1 MKFSAFK
8 IDPKLIE
15 DLNSKGFINLSPIQ
29 EKALPAVLANKSSLV
44 KAPTGSG
51 KTLCYLVP
59 ILNDLNLEEETQA
72 VIILPTVLLCKQ
84 VYFTLKSFF
93 TYKKSKVDLIVD
105 GTSKNI
111 DKYRGQI
118 VITTPE
124 QFLFNK
130 NKINFKNLKRIIIDE
145 GDMILFDGF
154 IKPLEEILD
163 LNKNASVFLFTASI
177 DEHLNT
183 LVKKFIKASNVIE
196 TKDDLITSKNVKHY
210 LVDIKHVDL
219 IQALANFIKA
229 KNPYKA
235 LIFTSKKAEVSK
247 LQKGLKDLG
256 INALATS
263 SELSKREQKQVIK
276 EFALGKSNILIGSD
290 LLSRGF
296 DIPNITDVISVDLP
310 YDLTYYFHRAG
321 RTGRFDKLG
330 SSFVF
335 YNDDQTIKVKE
346 LIKKGVNFTFLTLKG
361 TELKKE
367 RNLSEIGKKPKKN
380 NLYLEQE
387 IRKKIYKLRSK
398 KVKPNYKKKIKRM
411 IERVKQ
417 KHKEDIIKTNLSKR
431 NKNEETNFSFI
442 EKNYPG
448 KKKR

>member
-1 MKFSAFK
+1 
-8 IDPKLIE
+8 
-15 DLNSKGFINLSPIQ
+15 
-29 EKALPAVLANKSSLV
+29 
-44 KAPTGSG
+44 
-51 KTLCYLVP
+51 
-59 ILNDLNLEEETQA
+59 
-72 VIILPTVLLCKQ
+72 
-84 VYFTLKSFF
+84 
-93 TYKKSKVDLIVD
+93 
-105 GTSKNI
+105 
-111 DKYRGQI
+111 
-118 VITTPE
+118 
-124 QFLFNK
+124 
-130 NKINFKNLKRIIIDE
+130 
-145 GDMILFDGF
+145 MILFDGF

-367 RNLSEIGKKPKKN
+367 RNLSEIGKKTKKN